1 MIQRK
6 QSLFLFVAVVLL
18 LISMFSVTTV
28 FTSESDKTTVE
39 FSNFSCSTYLDDVES
54 KTITSNVLQ
63 ENKQQN
69 PDAVVKSNYLYSVF
83 AIMLFVSAVIS
94 VVAIILFKNRGK
106 QMRLCN
112 WAVFVILIYYIARYS
127 CIISISNKFDY
138 TFNVNVSDFFPL
150 IALVLIVVARVA
162 INKDDKLVKAADRI
176 R

>member
-28 FTSESDKTTVE
+28 FTSESDKTTVG

-54 KTITSNVLQ
+54 KTITSNVPQ

-94 VVAIILFKNRGK
+94 VAAIILFKNRGK

-150 IALVLIVVARVA
+150 IALVLIVMARVA

>member
-39 FSNFSCSTYLDDVES
+39 FSNFSCSTYFDDVES
-54 KTITSNVLQ
+54 KTIISNVPQ

-69 PDAVVKSNYLYSVF
+69 PDVVVKSNYLYSVF

-150 IALVLIVVARVA
+150 IALVLIVMARVA